1 MSRAPR
7 IAVLV
12 SGGGRSLENL
22 VRAIAAGELAVEIA
36 LVVSNTPKAFA
47 LERARQHG
55 LEHVVVDH
63 KLTDGAST
71 FSAAIFREIEARA
84 VELVVL
90 AGFLRKLEVPR
101 AWSGRVLNIHP
112 ALLPKFG
119 GKGMYGEHV
128 HRAVLD
134 AREKV
139 SGCTVH
145 YVTDDYDAGPIAVQ
159 RRVPVHASD
168 TPEVL
173 AARVFEEE
181 QIALPEAI
189 RLHFGR
195 RPATR

>member
-1 MSRAPR
+1 MTSSRR

-22 VRAIAAGELAVEIA
+22 TRVIASGELEVEIA
-36 LVVSNTPKAFA
+36 IVISNTPKAFA

-55 LEHVVVDH
+55 LAHVVVDH
-63 KLTDGAST
+63 KLFDGAPA
-71 FSAAIFREIEARA
+71 FSAAIFREVEARD

-90 AGFLRKLEVPR
+90 AGFLRKLEVP
-101 AWSGRVLNIHP
+101 APWSGRVLNIHP

-119 GKGMYGEHV
+119 GAGMYGERV

-134 AREKV
+134 ARERI

-159 RRVPVHASD
+159 RRVPVHAGD

-181 QIALPEAI
+181 KIALPEAI
-189 RLHFGR
+189 RLHFER
-195 RPATR
+195 AS